1 MSDLT
6 VLLLHLIIGYI
17 IFHCYRHTDG
27 HTDTASSHSEGFLR
41 NLHKKSLQAM
51 YQGSHVPNFEA
62 LGVPKSKCQTCT
74 DRRTD
79 TASSHSEGFLRNLH
93 KKKSKGTLHG
103 DH

>member
-41 NLHKKSLQAM
+41 NLHKKRQTITDNR
-51 YQGSHVPNFEA
+51 QQTHTQTEA
-62 LGVPKSKCQTCT
+62 TTILEMQ
-74 DRRTD
+74 
-79 TASSHSEGFLRNLH
+79 NLH
-93 KKKSKGTLHG
+93 FK
-103 DH
+103 